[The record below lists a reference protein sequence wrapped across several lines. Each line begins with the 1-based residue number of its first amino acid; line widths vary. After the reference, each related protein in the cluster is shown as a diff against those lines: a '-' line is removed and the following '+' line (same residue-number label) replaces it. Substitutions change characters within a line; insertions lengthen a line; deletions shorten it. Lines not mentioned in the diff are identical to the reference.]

1 MSQKLKVSIAKI
13 KKILLNDLGVVAQDV
28 EQSLYVLNLTTFK
41 GTKPVLQS
49 LLLSTIATYFSL
61 RTAYKLGGLSDKK
74 PFEDAYD
81 ALILL
86 LIALAPYVDDIADGD
101 EDTLKL
107 SRLPYTTGVNET
119 GLRIVGGEL
128 AQGLTY
134 KVGTTGKAMVSC
146 AYFGPET
153 KYICIASQGKPLPLG
168 TKMNHDGQ
176 MFFPDGE
183 TVPSHIININ
193 GSRDKTLY
201 GMIPKVDYYLTYI
214 VMCGGFV
221 SDMSVA
227 LIIVCG
233 N

>member
-1 MSQKLKVSIAKI
+1 MSQKLRVSIAKI
-13 KKILLNDLGVVAQDV
+13 KKILLNELGATAQEV
-28 EQSLYVLNLTTFK
+28 EQSLYVLNLSTFK
-41 GTKPVLQS
+41 GIKPVLQT

-61 RTAYKLGGLSDKK
+61 RTAYKLGGLMAKK

-86 LIALAPYVDDIADGD
+86 LIELAPYVDTIADGD
-101 EDTLKL
+101 EDILKL
-107 SRLPYTTGVNET
+107 SRLPYTTGANET
-119 GLRIVGGEL
+119 GLRIEGGEL
-128 AQGLTY
+128 AQGLVY
-134 KVGTTGKAMVSC
+134 KVGTTGKAFVSC
-146 AYFGPET
+146 DFFGPNT

-168 TKMNHDGQ
+168 TKMNPDGQ
-176 MFFPDGE
+176 MSFPDGV
-183 TVPSHIININ
+183 TVPPHIININ
-193 GSRDKTLY
+193 GARDKTLY

-227 LIIVCG
+227 IIIVCG